1 MLNTII
7 KIAERHIYLTTTLLS
22 LLVSI
27 GLFASRDII
36 SRDAILY
43 TEGAQAFLEHG
54 FMASFK
60 VWGWP
65 FYSILLAIIHK
76 ITGFSF
82 ELSAYFLTIILETV
96 ISVTFVKLYSK
107 VAFNDARLWVAM
119 LFILTFATFNDY
131 KADIWR
137 EYGFWAFGLIAI
149 YQFVL
154 YFQERKI
161 TNAILWQIS
170 ICATTL
176 FRVEGIVFVVLAP
189 FYFLLISS
197 NGLAEKIKN
206 VVTLNSI
213 FYSAGLLAVFVV
225 LSSTQLQELILNN
238 LPPQIVYLSPSDIF
252 GHFDLAADNF
262 IKYVLPFDYS
272 ADYTHFMLASG
283 LIAMLVYKLINNLTV
298 VYFGIW
304 LTGIYKG
311 WINNKKEL
319 QIIYYFAF
327 LALLI
332 LLIFILSRLFVST
345 RYTVFLLLLIGLIFT
360 QHLDYLLSYLS
371 RQPRKI
377 WLTVLLTFISF
388 QFLDSVITTGAK
400 KTPIKQSSEWL
411 VQQIKPEDK
420 IACNEKRF
428 AYYSKHKCLLSK
440 KYLYKNYK
448 RSDVKRLKKN
458 NFRYLL
464 LWVNHKNKKMLNAL
478 EEDNNL
484 KLLKSFKNKK
494 GDAGLVF
501 QILND

>member
-1 MLNTII
+1 MLKTII
-7 KIAERHIYLTTTLLS
+7 KIAERHIYITTALLS
-22 LLVSI
+22 LLISL
-27 GLFASRDII
+27 GLFASRGII

-43 TEGAQAFLEHG
+43 TEVAQAFLEHG
-54 FMASFK
+54 LIASFK

-65 FYSILLAIIHK
+65 FYSIFIAIIHK
-76 ITGFSF
+76 ITGFNF
-82 ELSAYFLTIILETV
+82 ELSAYFLTIIFETV
-96 ISVTFVKLYSK
+96 ISVTFIKLYSK
-107 VAFNDARLWVAM
+107 VAFNGARLWVAM
-119 LFILTFATFNDY
+119 FFILTFATFNDY
-131 KADIWR
+131 RADIWR

-154 YFQERKI
+154 YFQEHKI
-161 TNAILWQIS
+161 INAILWQVS
-170 ICATTL
+170 ICTATL
-176 FRVEGIVFVVLAP
+176 FRIEGIVFVALAP
-189 FYFLLISS
+189 FYFLLISN
-197 NGLAEKIKN
+197 NGLAARLKSILI
-206 VVTLNSI
+206 LNSI
-213 FYSAGLLAVFVV
+213 IYSASLLLIISV
-225 LSSTQLQELILNN
+225 LLSAQLQEVILNN
-238 LPPQIVYLSPSDIF
+238 LPSQIVYLSPSDIF

-262 IKYVLPFDYS
+262 IKYVLPYDYS

-304 LTGIYKG
+304 LTGSYKG
-311 WINNKKEL
+311 WIKNKKEL
-319 QIIYYFAF
+319 QIIYYFTLLAF
-327 LALLI
+327 LI
-332 LLIFILSRLFVST
+332 LLIFIFTRLFVST

-360 QHLDYLLSYLS
+360 QHLDHLLSYLS

-388 QFLDSVITTGAK
+388 QFLNSMITTGAK

-428 AYYSKHKCLLSK
+428 AYYSKHKCWLSK

-458 NFRYLL
+458 NYRYLL

-484 KLLKSFKNKK
+484 KLLKSYKNKK